1 MRPLRVGEPGGPA
14 EKGYYIRVWRRA
26 ADGSWKMVFDTFN
39 PIPV

>member
-1 MRPLRVGEPGGPA
+1 LLHAGPASPGPA

-26 ADGSWKMVFDTFN
+26 ADGSWKVVFDTFS